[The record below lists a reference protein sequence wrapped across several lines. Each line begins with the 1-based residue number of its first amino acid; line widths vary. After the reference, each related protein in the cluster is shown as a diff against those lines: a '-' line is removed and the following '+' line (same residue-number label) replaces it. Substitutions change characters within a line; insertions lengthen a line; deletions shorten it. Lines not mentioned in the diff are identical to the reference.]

1 MAPFPVRAATALRAT
16 FARSPLAGAAAL
28 SVVLTALLAWR
39 TDLRTTGTVLFADP
53 GWDRHLYRAMASET
67 PLDFHLAPYCW
78 RVLVPAVAGISP
90 FGQQATFMAT
100 SFAAVAAAGVA
111 VFALVA
117 FHGGTARGVAA
128 LFIYFSMGWGPKYVL
143 SDFWLPDP
151 VAFAA
156 VPLAALFAYRRRP
169 LAFALCLGIAV
180 LAKESALVAAPLY
193 YTLNARRPIEPH
205 LALRTAVAVLPAAAL
220 LVALRLLVDSRN
232 GDDAYMATMP
242 EIIRRFPD
250 LYPPYDYRDLARHI
264 GYEQRWHYFGWSML
278 ETFTWR
284 PFGLAPL
291 LFALAG
297 GVLNWRL
304 ALRLLPS
311 LLLIYSQ
318 LIVATDTER
327 LLVLCFPFVALLAS
341 EAMGRAGRAFGVNP
355 AAFLPLFVLQWSL
368 LLWDPSVYVPP
379 LAAQAAVLVAGLFP
393 PVFLAARSAR
403 MQQRATGPV

>member
-1 MAPFPVRAATALRAT
+1 
-16 FARSPLAGAAAL
+16 
-28 SVVLTALLAWR
+28 
-39 TDLRTTGTVLFADP
+39 
-53 GWDRHLYRAMASET
+53 
-67 PLDFHLAPYCW
+67 
-78 RVLVPAVAGISP
+78 
-90 FGQQATFMAT
+90 
-100 SFAAVAAAGVA
+100 
-111 VFALVA
+111 
-117 FHGGTARGVAA
+117 
-128 LFIYFSMGWGPKYVL
+128 
-143 SDFWLPDP
+143 
-151 VAFAA
+151 

-193 YTLNARRPIEPH
+193 YTLNARRPIEPR
-205 LALRTAVAVLPAAAL
+205 LALRTALAVLPAAAL

-355 AAFLPLFVLQWSL
+355 AAFVPLFVLQWSL